1 MYFARREGYP
11 RWVVD
16 RWRSNTCSTIRW
28 LVVNVGATGPKRASS
43 QHLTI
48 PCPTLM
54 RFAAPFAL
62 SLSPELAALG
72 ASATASRQAADRA
85 L

>member
-1 MYFARREGYP
+1 
-11 RWVVD
+11 
-16 RWRSNTCSTIRW
+16 
-28 LVVNVGATGPKRASS
+28 
-43 QHLTI
+43 
-48 PCPTLM
+48 M

-62 SLSPELAALG
+62 GLSPELAALG